1 MKSPSQPQTDQ
12 GTTART
18 SLLAPA
24 EIEHLIEERAAPLRD
39 ELEELRRENKKM
51 QVALRE
57 SENHLK
63 LTLDAAAAGMW
74 ISGRDGS
81 WMATPQLNRIF
92 GLSPDITFHREQDLM
107 DYIHP
112 EDLQQLID
120 AWMGSLRDGTRLDH
134 EYRIIWPDGSIHWL
148 AAKGRVCSESGIPR
162 FVGITYDITERKR
175 MEEALRQ
182 RLETERALINSSAEI
197 AVLLDIDG
205 IILNINDNY
214 AMMLGKR
221 YEELLGVRIWD
232 FIPHE
237 HVSRRKSWFDQA
249 IRSKRT
255 VKFEEN
261 RDGKWHDIIINPVLS
276 ADGTVIG
283 VAVSAYDLTERK
295 LAEQQLREYSESLKR
310 SNEDLELFVGIA
322 THDLQ
327 EPVRGIVIF
336 SQLLLNQCREGR
348 WQDPGKYLK
357 VIEQSGLQMSSLVND
372 LREYSRVRTHAKQM
386 EPVDTTTILSLA
398 LNNLHH
404 VIEENHATVTYD
416 PLPVVLGDGTQVA
429 QVFQNLIDNAIKFSR
444 EEKTP
449 EIHLSATLSDGM
461 WEFAFRDNGI
471 GIPQKYFSKIFML
484 FERLHDRDVYP
495 GTGLGLALCKRII
508 ERHGGRMWVDS
519 EVGVGST
526 FFFTLPALPS

>member
-24 EIEHLIEERAAPLRD
+24 EIEYLIEERAAPLRD
-39 ELEELRRENKKM
+39 ELEELRSENKKM

-175 MEEALRQ
+175 MEEALKERV
-182 RLETERALINSSAEI
+182 ETERALINFPTDMAL
-197 AVLLDIDG
+197 VLDVEG
-205 IILNINDNY
+205 NILNINDTY
-214 AMMLGKR
+214 ARVLGR
-221 YEELLGVRIWD
+221 LPDDLISQNIWSLMPVEVVPD
-232 FIPHE
+232 
-237 HVSRRKSWFDQA
+237 RRRHFDLALRTKQI
-249 IRSKRT
+249 IR
-255 VKFEEN
+255 FEEQRAGRWYDSLVHPILSGGGSVTRIAITA
-261 RDGKWHDIIINPVLS
+261 RDI
-276 ADGTVIG
+276 
-283 VAVSAYDLTERK
+283 TERK

-416 PLPVVLGDGTQVA
+416 PLPVVLADGTQVA

-444 EEKTP
+444 DEKTP
-449 EIHLSATLSDGM
+449 EIHLSATPSDGM